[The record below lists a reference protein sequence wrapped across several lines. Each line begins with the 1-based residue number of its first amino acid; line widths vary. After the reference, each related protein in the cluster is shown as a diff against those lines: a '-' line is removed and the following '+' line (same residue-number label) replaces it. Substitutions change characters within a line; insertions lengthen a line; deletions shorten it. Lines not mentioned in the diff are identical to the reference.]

1 MTTTAARRGGRE
13 LEMHHF
19 RAFGGVLASELHF
32 PELRPAAP
40 SPPDWTLRVGA
51 AEVPSVA
58 QSRLRVAITEQ
69 SGMDKVTFTILRD
82 GKTHDLTYL
91 IRDR

>member
-1 MTTTAARRGGRE
+1 
-13 LEMHHF
+13 
-19 RAFGGVLASELHF
+19 
-32 PELRPAAP
+32 
-40 SPPDWTLRVGA
+40 
-51 AEVPSVA
+51 
-58 QSRLRVAITEQ
+58 VAIAEQ